1 VARLNTGGEK
11 HMTNYRVATTARY
24 PREDANKA
32 IFDRSVE
39 VAPKTR
45 LCSALAEKFIA
56 NSGQKEHFNTLV
68 QKFFGAFP
76 DASVI
81 AKMEFS
87 DDSKVTVELR
97 FKEFTDDKFDLVA
110 DFLESDKSLKAKYY
124 RLIVT

>member
-1 VARLNTGGEK
+1 MMK
-11 HMTNYRVATTARY
+11 DFRVATTTPY
-24 PREDANKA
+24 PRQDANRA

-39 VAPKTR
+39 IAPKTR
-45 LCSALAEKFIA
+45 LCSDQADKFIQE
-56 NSGQKEHFNTLV
+56 SGNKEHFMGLV
-68 QKFFGAFP
+68 KKFFSAFP

-97 FKEFTDDKFDLVA
+97 FKEFSDAKFDLVA
-110 DFLESDKSLKAKYY
+110 DLLDSDKTLDAQYY